1 MPNTIGSPIS
11 SRVAGFNSST
21 RVKGK
26 LQAALYWNRK
36 RRLKR
41 IADSNIPEVS
51 GGYGAG
57 YGPGYG

>member
-1 MPNTIGSPIS
+1 MPNTIGSRIS

-21 RVKGK
+21 RVRGK

-36 RRLKR
+36 RRLQR
-41 IADSNIPEVS
+41 IADSQAPSI